1 MSYSIS
7 VLIKPLSSD
16 AYCAGGKFAK
26 SVIDE
31 GVARAMG
38 ARCIFVFKKSKYFPQ
53 IYVVKLGGRY
63 IRSTEDL
70 KGFVSNHGLR
80 AHFDPRERCAAFV
93 KVKLIV
99 RFYRL
104 TYPLGTAYILPIFF
118 CPTTQSNLASL
129 KVHISPSVATR
140 ITRFGSFYLRRSRQI
155 RERKVLFLLLLLLL
169 LLLLGDL
176 GGLFSDLPCTNK
188 MGASRENFS

>member
-7 VLIKPLSSD
+7 VLTKPLSPD

-38 ARCIFVFKKSKYFPQ
+38 ARCIFVKKNSKYFPQ
-53 IYVVKLGGRY
+53 IYVGKLGGRR

-93 KVKLIV
+93 KVKLII
-99 RFYRL
+99 RFDRL
-104 TYPLGTAYILPIFF
+104 TYPLGTAYILPSFF
-118 CPTTQSNLASL
+118 AKRSPT
-129 KVHISPSVATR
+129 SPA
-140 ITRFGSFYLRRSRQI
+140 
-155 RERKVLFLLLLLLL
+155 
-169 LLLLGDL
+169 
-176 GGLFSDLPCTNK
+176 
-188 MGASRENFS
+188 